1 MRAILACTL
10 LLCLAST
17 VHAAPRVVDER
28 KPILVTLELDRP
40 TAVML
45 PEPVASITGAFD
57 KDRLSMDYDGPYVF
71 IQALEPTIAGR
82 CFVVGQSG
90 RLFQIDFR
98 AGKPGDQIVQVAAL
112 PTHTQAVGAPITP
125 RLVLRALR
133 TGTVLPGEAPS
144 DLPPPSLGSGSVTL
158 ASSRQVAVQ
167 GLIGMVLTLDNT
179 SASEVVLDMRLG
191 VPTASVQDWTFPPR
205 VTVLAIATELDVLP
219 AHGQTRVYLILE
231 RRP

>member
-10 LLCLAST
+10 LLCLAPT
-17 VHAAPRVVDER
+17 VPAAPRVVDEG

-40 TAVML
+40 TAVAL

-57 KDRLSMDYDGPYVF
+57 KDRLSLDYDGPYVF
-71 IQALEPTIAGR
+71 LQALEPTITGR

-90 RLFQIDFR
+90 KLFQIDFKV
-98 AGKPGDQIVQVAAL
+98 GKPADVVVQVAAL
-112 PTHTQAVGAPITP
+112 PPHTQAVGAPITP

-144 DLPPPSLGSGSVTL
+144 DVPPPALGSGSL
-158 ASSRQVAVQ
+158 ALVSSRQMAVQ

-179 SASEVVLDMRLG
+179 SAAEVVLDVRLG
-191 VPTASVQDWTFPPR
+191 VPTASVQAWTFPPR
-205 VTVLAIATELDVLP
+205 MTVLAIATEQDVIP
-219 AHGQTRVYLILE
+219 AHGQTHVYLILE